1 MVNCKGNDK
10 ELEGLLKTITYLM
23 IVGKVLVGD
32 MMLNEDQY
40 RAITAKSNNEAIFHN
55 AIENLDLR
63 WSDNEMPVEI
73 DESTIFEA
81 YTVLILETLSE
92 LNSDLC
98 GCFRIR

>member
-23 IVGKVLVGD
+23 IVGKVFVGD

-40 RAITAKSNNEAIFHN
+40 RAITAKTNDESIFHN

-63 WSDNEMPVEI
+63 WSNK
-73 DESTIFEA
+73 
-81 YTVLILETLSE
+81 
-92 LNSDLC
+92 
-98 GCFRIR
+98 